1 MPITVYP
8 ALVTGDQAH
17 GYHADLVDFPGVAV
31 AESTSSDLL
40 RVCRE
45 RLLSAL
51 TALEAAGQDWP
62 LATAVEAL
70 GGRLQA
76 ERAILMLVD
85 IQVEET
91 PVRVNISI
99 GDRLLRQL
107 DEAAEAQNMTRSGY
121 IAAAVRQ
128 RLGAAG
134 AQGGGMNGAGSQRL
148 FDEVAEV
155 GRRVTDALGPESAFG
170 RAVAELDTR
179 ALESLRML
187 AENVG
192 SAVRRRGREGSSS
205 NGEKG

>member
-1 MPITVYP
+1 MPVTVYP
-8 ALVTGDQAH
+8 ALVTGDQAQ
-17 GYHADLVDFPGVAV
+17 GYRAELVDFPGVSVTEAGS
-31 AESTSSDLL
+31 ADLL
-40 RVCRE
+40 RVSRE

-62 LATAVEAL
+62 AATPVEAL
-70 GGRLQA
+70 GERLQA
-76 ERAILMLVD
+76 ERAILLLVD

-91 PVRVNISI
+91 PVRVNVSI

-134 AQGGGMNGAGSQRL
+134 AAGGMNGAGSQRL
-148 FDEVAEV
+148 FEEVAEV
-155 GRRVTDALGPESAFG
+155 GRRVNEALGPESAFG
-170 RAVAELDTR
+170 RTVAELDSR

-187 AENVG
+187 AGNMG
-192 SAVRRRGREGSSS
+192 AAVRRRGSGPSD
-205 NGEKG
+205 GEKR